1 MPMNPKVN
9 EECERRMHAD
19 EEAREARWKSESYY
33 RDCRAIIDEERE
45 SKRKAELMEQCLQ
58 KAKKN
63 IEFEKRKQSHSN
75 KTETPEEYTARKE
88 LQSQR
93 AVKKET
99 PQEYKARTEYAARKE
114 LHAVKKETPEEYK
127 ARIERHPQKIV
138 KKETPEEYKARKELQ
153 AQKAVKK

>member
-1 MPMNPKVN
+1 MNPKVN
-9 EECERRMHAD
+9 EECERRMKDD
-19 EEAREARWKSESYY
+19 EEASEARWKIESYY
-33 RDCRAIIDEERE
+33 RERQEIIDAECE

-75 KTETPEEYTARKE
+75 KKETSEEYTARKE
-88 LQSQR
+88 LQAQR

-99 PQEYKARTEYAARKE
+99 PEEYKARIEYKAQKE
-114 LHAVKKETPEEYK
+114 NKAVKKETPEEYK

-138 KKETPEEYKARKELQ
+138 KKETPEEYKARKDMQ